1 MGLFDLF
8 KGSQKADGKPRP
20 KASPAAKW
28 ADRVER
34 RVQNYDRQEAIQAL
48 SEMETAEAVEVL
60 LKRFT
65 FHMDPSITD
74 QEEKDAAFRGILR
87 AGRAAIEPVRAFAAK
102 AESLAWP
109 MKIIKALVD
118 EAEYIEELLRWL
130 SKWDTE
136 YAKFVDPKVQI
147 LAALEEHRHPQH
159 PRRGRALPGGRQ
171 RARPLSCRGDPPG
184 PGGCIRGPRAREDA
198 HRRGERPGPEQGGR
212 GPRATSLAARG
223 RRASGASQHAPRRI
237 RPRRRRPR
245 HEAIAARAG
254 LGASRRRRAPL
265 ACLRVE
271 RSSSRDLSADCVVP
285 HGELEG
291 RPT

>member
-8 KGSQKADGKPRP
+8 KGSPKAEGKPRP

-48 SEMETAEAVEVL
+48 SEMGTADAVEVL

-65 FHMDPSITD
+65 FHIDPSITD

-87 AGRAAIEPVRAFAAK
+87 AGRDAIEPVRAFAAR

-118 EAEYIEELLRWL
+118 EGEYTEELLRWL

-147 LAALEEHRHPQH
+147 LVALEELRD
-159 PRRGRALPGGRQ
+159 PRIREGVERFLEDVNEPARFHAACTLLAQGDAEAVGAL
-171 RARPLSCRGDPPG
+171 AKL
-184 PGGCIRGPRAREDA
+184 IVEDESVRVRTKIA
-198 HRRGERPGPEQGGR
+198 EG
-212 GPRATSLAARG
+212 LAARAWPLPEDAI
-223 RRASGASQHAPRRI
+223 RRTQRPARRL
-237 RPRRRRPR
+237 RARRRGPR
-245 HEAIAARAG
+245 HEALVRSHHQAVARSPP
-254 LGASRRRRAPL
+254 SRRCAREWTARTPK
-265 ACLRVE
+265 
-271 RSSSRDLSADCVVP
+271 D
-285 HGELEG
+285 
-291 RPT
+291 